1 MFAVKGQHGKSLGY
15 TLVEMLVTISIL
27 AILAA
32 LAAPS
37 MTPFVA
43 RQQLKA
49 LTQDLSDTL
58 QLARSESLVNGSA
71 YRISSINN
79 NWSSGWNLEFRLN
92 SGNYAVFKRYAQ
104 NNARLLISATSRSG
118 NSNQVFYDE
127 NARVSSI
134 MRFEIKHSELD
145 LQPYCVEVA
154 SSGNVQVIRGQ
165 CDAF

>member
-1 MFAVKGQHGKSLGY
+1 MFVVQGPNGKSLGY

-43 RQQLKA
+43 GQQLKA

-58 QLARSESLVNGSA
+58 QLARSESLVNGNA

-92 SGNYAVFKRYAQ
+92 SGNYTVFKRYAQ
-104 NNARLLISATSRSG
+104 NNDRLFITATSRSG
-118 NSNQVFYDE
+118 NSNQVSYNE
-127 NARVSSI
+127 NARVSTI
-134 MRFEIKHSELD
+134 MRFEINHSELD

-154 SSGNVQVIRGQ
+154 ASGNVQIIRGT
-165 CDAF
+165 CDVF